1 MPSFI
6 AMLPDNVPCSAMTVS
21 LGRLSFGDE
30 VLSWVRTALLES
42 HADEQKEHEAAIGR
56 LQGEYDRL
64 RHRLH
69 AMYVDKL
76 DGRIES
82 SFYSHM
88 SEQWRTEQDK
98 IAREIA
104 RHQAADRSYLEEG
117 VQLIELA
124 HGAQRLFAKQ
134 EAQEQRRLLNFV
146 LSNSIWKDGELTA
159 TFRQPFD
166 LIAEATAAASGGE
179 GGGGLNSPGHPAWL
193 GFLDTYRTLC
203 IAPAAKSHQGP
214 P

>member
-1 MPSFI
+1 M
-6 AMLPDNVPCSAMTVS
+6 
-21 LGRLSFGDE
+21 
-30 VLSWVRTALLES
+30 
-42 HADEQKEHEAAIGR
+42 ADRAGQ
-56 LQGEYDRL
+56 
-64 RHRLH
+64 
-69 AMYVDKL
+69 
-76 DGRIES
+76 
-82 SFYSHM
+82 
-88 SEQWRTEQDK
+88 
-98 IAREIA
+98 IA

-134 EAQEQRRLLNFV
+134 AAQEQRRLLNFI